1 MRCGLFL
8 NRLVVAPRM
17 SQELMPSEAPCSVGD
32 LGETGA
38 EILLVRRG
46 P

>member
-1 MRCGLFL
+1 MGCGLL
-8 NRLVVAPRM
+8 LDRPVVAPRI